1 MIGRSTER
9 RSSPTAIVDTHTYR
23 RSRCA
28 DTRQGALK
36 ASALESANQQAAHDD
51 AGPFRRHRSREP
63 GGDARICSGRYTP
76 LKRVPPSIGAVRCD

>member
-51 AGPFRRHRSREP
+51 AGPFRRHRSSEP
-63 GGDARICSGRYTP
+63 EGRRTHMFRALHP
-76 LKRVPPSIGAVRCD
+76 VKRVPPSIGAVRCD